1 MMQSMAPG
9 VGIPRTGL
17 PDNLWNCFPK
27 RLILVLFVQQ
37 QQKNGGGKSQLYKLE
52 IILKNK
58 ETMQGA
64 GGFLCAD
71 QEVLT
76 IMEMAFIGTE
86 ELPQIMRA
94 SAWVFSSC
102 GDPG

>member
-1 MMQSMAPG
+1 MEL
-9 VGIPRTGL
+9 L
-17 PDNLWNCFPK
+17 PKETHSWFICSTTT
-27 RLILVLFVQQ
+27 
-37 QQKNGGGKSQLYKLE
+37 KNGGGKSQLYKLE

-102 GDPG
+102 GDLGNSFVGTRN